1 MTVGNASLAPLPNV
15 SFPVGAEVAGSP
27 DVGTFQSRSV
37 DAIDPNLPL
46 TGGDVGKARILS
58 EIEKDGGKSIHDRLL
73 EKLHL
78 NATGCANDSVDGVGR
93 ERRSADTGQWDVSR
107 TRTSVPVII
116 DSQRPL
122 GPEDLTADDS
132 YMRVGGSRNPD
143 SLQVKID
150 RDNEVVFRMTHHDSH
165 GNATVSADND
175 IGVSPCFVSRG
186 EDVTNPDLGR
196 AMGVFHDQYR
206 CSNHLS
212 SYGELTLKLQTG
224 DEPVEGTLFSLE
236 ETVDSRLYKSA
247 DGYLSHLTP
256 DASVATYEALKTEGV
271 TWETGSVS
279 PIALRVMSHDG
290 KNYLTLQA
298 SAYYEQFNAGNQECM
313 PSFAGAATSLNQAKC
328 CDGVQD
334 GKYLAVMPLP
344 KGWFEIKYQVQKSVF
359 STTGGASGGKVKLW
373 VDGELK
379 ASAFCRNG
387 NNNQLVFGGGDL
399 RPKFGLFDVSAKEL
413 KAKFKKTS
421 FSDSFQSKSAYQ
433 DERANYVGHPHVKG
447 QCDRPVGGSDNDPR
461 NPYC

>member
-1 MTVGNASLAPLPNV
+1 MSVGNASLAPLPNV
-15 SFPVGAEVAGSP
+15 SFPVSAEVPGSP
-27 DVGTFQSRSV
+27 DVGTFQSKSV
-37 DAIDPNLPL
+37 DSIDSNLPL
-46 TGGDVGKARILS
+46 TEGDVGKARILS

-73 EKLHL
+73 KKLHL
-78 NATGCANDSVDGVGR
+78 DATGPASDTVGEHVR
-93 ERRSADTGQWDVSR
+93 ERRSADTGQQDVSR
-107 TRTSVPVII
+107 RLTSVPVII
-116 DSQRPL
+116 DPQRPL

-132 YMRVGGSRNPD
+132 YMRVGGSRKPD
-143 SLQVKID
+143 SLEVKID
-150 RDNEVVFRMTHHDSH
+150 RDNEVVFRMKHHDSH

-175 IGVSPCFVSRG
+175 IGVSPCFVPRG

-196 AMGVFHDQYR
+196 AMGVFHDQYQ

-212 SYGELTLKLQTG
+212 SYGELSLKLQTG

-298 SAYYEQFNAGNQECM
+298 SAYYEQFNTGNQECM

-344 KGWFEIKYQVQKSVF
+344 EGWFEIKYQVQKSVF
-359 STTGGASGGKVKLW
+359 STTGGASGGEVKLW

-413 KAKFKKTS
+413 TAKFKKTS
-421 FSDSFQSKSAYQ
+421 FSDSFQSKSAYE
-433 DERANYVGHPHVKG
+433 DKWANYAGHPHVKG
-447 QCDRPVGGSDNDPR
+447 QCDRPVGGADDDSR